1 MPIVFRTSNAE
12 AHADMYAYKYPT
24 LLAHAERRAS
34 RRICLDDTYRMSIYH
49 CHVQGYY

>member
-24 LLAHAERRAS
+24 LLAHADAP
-34 RRICLDDTYRMSIYH
+34 CKQADMP
-49 CHVQGYY
+49 